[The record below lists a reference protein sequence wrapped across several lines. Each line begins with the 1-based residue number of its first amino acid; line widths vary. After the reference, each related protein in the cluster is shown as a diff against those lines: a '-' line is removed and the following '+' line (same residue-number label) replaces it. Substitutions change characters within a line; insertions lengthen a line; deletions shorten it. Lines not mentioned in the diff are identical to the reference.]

1 MEYEVQKYLRSEKT
15 LEDLVKDY
23 FLHVSV
29 NEELGVVALNY
40 NQIESPMDHP
50 IPNECRALILE
61 LETWNVVS
69 RSFSKFYNHQ
79 EGRAAKIDWNTA
91 YATSKLDG
99 SLISVWKYKGLWRV
113 STKGTT
119 DASGPLGDGTDTFRD
134 LIDRTIK
141 DMGFHD
147 LQHFCVSLGFPDYYC
162 LSFELTS
169 HENPVVIIHD
179 KRQLTLIGVWAKY
192 NLNSHGSCAEIPEE
206 MDIYE
211 DIDDYS
217 NLPKVEKF
225 NLNNLEDIIR
235 VAEDRNGMM
244 HEGFVASDKYKN
256 RIKVKNTQYC
266 LAHQA
271 ISHMTTDKQRL
282 ELVISDSMDDVLA
295 LLPPIWQQEVERV
308 HKIWIEIAKQVR
320 DEYDLY
326 KDIDTQ
332 KNFALAIQK
341 NKCLWL
347 GAMFE
352 MRKNVTFSDYVKR
365 THINQIFNVY
375 SKITGVK
382 G

>member
-23 FLHVSV
+23 FLHVNV

-50 IPNECRALILE
+50 IPNECRALILQ
-61 LETWNVVS
+61 LGTWNVVS
-69 RSFSKFYNHQ
+69 RSFSKFYNHS
-79 EGRAAKIDWNTA
+79 EGRAAKIDWDSA
-91 YATSKLDG
+91 YASEKIDG
-99 SLISVWKYKGLWRV
+99 SLISVWNLDGKWHV
-113 STKGTT
+113 STKGTV
-119 DASGPLGDGTDTFRD
+119 DASGPLGDTSKTFRD
-134 LIDRTIK
+134 LIDMTLV
-141 DMGFHD
+141 DMGYRD
-147 LQHFCVSLGFPDYYC
+147 LQDFGNQFPRYYCVSC
-162 LSFELTS
+162 ELTS
-169 HENPVVIIHD
+169 HLNPIVVIHN
-179 KRQLTLIGVWAKY
+179 KMSLTLIGVWAKE
-192 NLNSHGSCAEIPEE
+192 NMNQDNTCSGMPVETDL
-206 MDIYE
+206 YE
-211 DIDDYS
+211 DVNDYAK
-217 NLPKVEKF
+217 LPKVERF
-225 NLNNLEDIIR
+225 DLNNLEDIIR

-244 HEGFVASDKYKN
+244 HEGFVVSDKFKN

-282 ELVISDSMDDVLA
+282 ELVISDTMDDVLA
-295 LLPPIWQQEVERV
+295 LLPPIWQEEVERV
-308 HKIWIEIAKQVR
+308 HKIWIKIAQQVR

-382 G
+382 E